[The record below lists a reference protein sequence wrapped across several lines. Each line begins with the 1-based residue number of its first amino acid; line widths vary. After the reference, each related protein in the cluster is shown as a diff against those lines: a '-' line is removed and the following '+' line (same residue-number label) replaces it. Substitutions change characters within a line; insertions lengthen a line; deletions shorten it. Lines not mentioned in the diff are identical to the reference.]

1 MMFQFNFEE
10 GRSRCSSFEEGPFV
24 KYFNSF
30 IKSMIEQKMGT
41 EAFGVETTN
50 SIIRAPKLG
59 ILEVETF
66 DLQ

>member
-1 MMFQFNFEE
+1 MFQF
-10 GRSRCSSFEEGPFV
+10 SFEEGPFV

-30 IKSMIEQKMGT
+30 IKSTIEQKMGT

-50 SIIRAPKLG
+50 SVIRAPKLG